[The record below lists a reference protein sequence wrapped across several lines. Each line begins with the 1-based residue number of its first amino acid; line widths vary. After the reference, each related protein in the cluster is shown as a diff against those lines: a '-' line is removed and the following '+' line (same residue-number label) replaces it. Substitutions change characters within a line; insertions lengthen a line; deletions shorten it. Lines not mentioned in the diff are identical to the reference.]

1 MSRRLLMTVL
11 SASCLMAVVFLAR
24 GFDVQL
30 GWHANDAQA
39 IDLFGSKEEAPAAQ
53 PDTIGLA
60 PALLAGMARSRP
72 WGAMRI
78 EVLRHVVALQPGG
91 RWRFD
96 LDVAAA

>member
-1 MSRRLLMTVL
+1 MNRRLLMTVL

-53 PDTIGLA
+53 PDTKPFWSESSGGSALGGPIGTVGR
-60 PALLAGMARSRP
+60 PATTGTGDRRQRCEFAS
-72 WGAMRI
+72 
-78 EVLRHVVALQPGG
+78 
-91 RWRFD
+91 
-96 LDVAAA
+96 